1 MDATT
6 PITETEFIAFDLE
19 TTGLHPV
26 SSQIVEVG
34 AVRFRGDGEVL
45 AQFQQLVDP
54 QTQIPPAATRV
65 NGLTHA
71 MLKGQPT
78 IAEVLPQFLEF
89 LGSAPVVMLAHNAS
103 FDMGFLSFALT
114 RLRYPVPTHQTFD
127 TCTLARRRVSLSG
140 HNLQTLG
147 RHFELIDVE
156 RHRALED
163 AVLLKDVFARLIAQ
177 PPALRLV
184 EDICTICPPRTWEEF
199 TTTLKHP
206 PKGFE
211 ELWKAMAS
219 GAPVE
224 IRYAGGGQPGRPRRV
239 TPQSVV
245 EMRGT
250 LYLTAFC
257 HQGRCDKTFRLDR
270 IQSYAVVPSK

>member
-54 QTQIPPAATRV
+54 QTQILRRQRV

-219 GAPVE
+219 GGSLLKYGTRVAVNRDDP
-224 IRYAGGGQPGRPRRV
+224 AGSRRRV
-239 TPQSVV
+239 SWRCAALFISPRSVIKAGATRRFAWTASKV
-245 EMRGT
+245 MR
-250 LYLTAFC
+250 
-257 HQGRCDKTFRLDR
+257 
-270 IQSYAVVPSK
+270 